1 MPPPLPASARAAMAA
16 GFDMVHRA
24 QYQDIG
30 AVDVSSVVSVD
41 DDHLIASLRGSMP
54 ALERMAAAA
63 DAESAASYSAGSVFS
78 PVVPEDGG
86 SEESDAGAED
96 EW

>member
-1 MPPPLPASARAAMAA
+1 MVA
-16 GFDMVHRA
+16 GIDMVHRA

-30 AVDVSSVVSVD
+30 SVDVSSVVSVD

-63 DAESAASYSAGSVFS
+63 DAESAASYSADSVFS

-86 SEESDAGAED
+86 SEGSDAGAED